1 MSFPQGEEST
11 EEHSLSSSGER
22 KKKKSSSSLPKKKQ
36 NPRVARIITNSLDLP
51 PPPKPQANYS
61 SQSAPQ
67 KSVSPFLQ
75 DQFSQ
80 DISSFLQNTQVPLVG
95 RVINGRVCFT
105 LFPKMPKLYC
115 PFDFRHSPGHR
126 VVLVFYPN
134 YTIPYVLNG
143 TPSIY
148 NGTEVDVTNQLRDG
162 DNYLIVNTT
171 AIQEEVVAAIEWR
184 DENTVEDLV
193 QKIIRENPP
202 MEISPVL
209 QAFTDECPIG
219 KKLIQKPGR
228 GCECDHCQ
236 CFDLETFINNAQSTG
251 NWNCPVCGKPLSLET
266 LRYDPSYLKNC
277 GSLFLGDDFI
287 EDANSFF

>member
-1 MSFPQGEEST
+1 MSLPQAEEST
-11 EEHSLSSSGER
+11 EDISISSSGEGG
-22 KKKKSSSSLPKKKQ
+22 KKKSPSSLPKKKQ
-36 NPRVARIITNSLDLP
+36 NARVARIVKNSLDFP
-51 PPPKPQANYS
+51 HPPKQPQHFS

-67 KSVSPFLQ
+67 QSVSPIFQ
-75 DQFSQ
+75 TPFSP
-80 DISSFLQNTQVPLVG
+80 DLTSFLQNTQVPLVG
-95 RVINGRVCFT
+95 RVINGRVCFN

-115 PFDFRHSPGHR
+115 PFDFSHSPGHR

-148 NGTEVDVTNQLRDG
+148 NGLEIDVTSQLNDG
-162 DNYLIVNTT
+162 ENYLIVNTT

-202 MEISPVL
+202 MEVSPIL
-209 QAFTDECPIG
+209 QVFTDECPIG
-219 KKLIQKPGR
+219 KKQIQRPGR
-228 GCECDHCQ
+228 GCECEHCQ
-236 CFDLETFINNAQSTG
+236 CFDLETFLTYAESTG
-251 NWNCPVCGKPLSLET
+251 NWNCPICGKQLSVET